1 MSVIVEVSAVIE
13 RSVEVVFQIHAA
25 EHVSNHLRWD
35 PYIQLEQIMDGPI
48 GVGTMIKRI
57 NSHSGVAVEG
67 TMEVIEFIRNQ
78 SLGMIIKDGPVDTH
92 GFAIYEPK
100 GLDQTIYTLKTNFV
114 GLEKSVTKSDLTGQ
128 MVDAIQIHKRF
139 IESEP

>member
-1 MSVIVEVSAVIE
+1 
-13 RSVEVVFQIHAA
+13 
-25 EHVSNHLRWD
+25 
-35 PYIQLEQIMDGPI
+35 
-48 GVGTMIKRI
+48 MIKRI

-78 SLGMIIKDGPVDTH
+78 SLGMIIKDEPVDTH

-100 GLDQTIYTLKTNFV
+100 GLDQTIYTLKTKFV
-114 GLEKSVTKSDLTGQ
+114 GLEKSVTKSDLTSQ
-128 MVDAIQIHKRF
+128 MVDAIQNHKRF